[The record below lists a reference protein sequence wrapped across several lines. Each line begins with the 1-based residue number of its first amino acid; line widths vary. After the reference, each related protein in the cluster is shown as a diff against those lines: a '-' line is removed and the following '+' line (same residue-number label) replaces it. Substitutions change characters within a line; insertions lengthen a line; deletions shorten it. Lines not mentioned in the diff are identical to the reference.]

1 MSIFL
6 GIIVGIGIW
15 YFWADSESK
24 SFLSRNNMENNT
36 VNIRRTKFLKLYKKK
51 HNWSRDKISSIAIFL
66 KGENAN
72 KVIYQDRISK
82 NTLVVFEDKDLVFYN
97 ENYGWKYINKEDT
110 QDIRTEGSK
119 KDFSLAGAIVGD
131 MIAGGIGAAIG
142 GMGSKEMK
150 VHVISKNFNNKDYT
164 LIFNTPNLIDD
175 LGNLLYKVFISDI
188 RPKQVITESQKDVDQ
203 YSEIIKFKDLLDKG
217 IITEEEFQ
225 IKKKELLG
233 L

>member
-1 MSIFL
+1 
-6 GIIVGIGIW
+6 
-15 YFWADSESK
+15 
-24 SFLSRNNMENNT
+24 
-36 VNIRRTKFLKLYKKK
+36 
-51 HNWSRDKISSIAIFL
+51 
-66 KGENAN
+66 
-72 KVIYQDRISK
+72 
-82 NTLVVFEDKDLVFYN
+82 
-97 ENYGWKYINKEDT
+97 
-110 QDIRTEGSK
+110 
-119 KDFSLAGAIVGD
+119 

-175 LGNLLYKVFISDI
+175 LGNLLYKVFISNI
-188 RPKQVITESQKDVDQ
+188 QPKHATTESPKDLDQ
-203 YSEIIKFKDLLDKG
+203 YSEIIKFKELLDKG